1 MYFWEEGNSQN
12 PSCSIFVLEDDDVRL
27 SYMLEGSNDYSPAKT
42 GEKKKTKKADG
53 KAVKDEKN
61 IYKLSVE

>member
-1 MYFWEEGNSQN
+1 M
-12 PSCSIFVLEDDDVRL
+12 L

-42 GEKKKTKKADG
+42 EEKKKTKKAEG